1 MTSTTP
7 HQFEICLAPH
17 RTDDSLREKLAAH
30 VEAFNGA
37 TDPEERIEH
46 HTAIVRL
53 RGMLERNGGV

>member
-1 MTSTTP
+1 MTADLP
-7 HQFEICLAPH
+7 HQGEFCLPQH

-53 RGMLERNGGV
+53 RGILERNGGA